1 MVRANNPSLLKEY
14 GGDLVLTDKWVRGVL
29 EKNTWSKHKGTTGKV
44 DPSHQFLA
52 KEKFTFQRNISGL
65 VPGQDI
71 PPSLIINI
79 DQTPLL
85 NVNTGKYRFSF
96 KGAKN
101 IPIKG
106 VDDKHQITATFGVSY
121 TREILP
127 IQGKPNEVCPSI
139 LFLLL
144 FRYCSQKITGQ
155 AQRNV
160 LCFLKK

>member
-1 MVRANNPSLLKEY
+1 MVRANSPSLLKEY

-29 EKNTWSKHKGTTGKV
+29 EKNTWSKCKGTTGKV

-52 KEKFTFQRNISGL
+52 KEMFAFQRNISGL
-65 VPGQDI
+65 VSGQDI

-85 NVNTGKYRFSF
+85 NVNTRKYIFSF

-121 TREILP
+121 TREILS
-127 IQGKPNEVCPSI
+127 IQGNRTKS
-139 LFLLL
+139 
-144 FRYCSQKITGQ
+144 
-155 AQRNV
+155 AQVFFSSFFFGNFHRKSLV
-160 LCFLKK
+160 KHREICCVF